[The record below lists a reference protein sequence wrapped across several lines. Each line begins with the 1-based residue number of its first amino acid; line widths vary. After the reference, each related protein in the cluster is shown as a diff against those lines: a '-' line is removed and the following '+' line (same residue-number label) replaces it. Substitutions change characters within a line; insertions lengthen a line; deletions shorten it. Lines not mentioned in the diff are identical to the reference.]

1 MSTNR
6 PEGVDTRL
14 RTLEE
19 CIARLIRPIP
29 SKLISQ
35 KPDKSKADYIN
46 ITTVKDLLD
55 VACGRGNWQA
65 EVIQT
70 LPIPPN
76 HLGLILRLTIYTADR
91 GPVYQDGTGH
101 EVTDKPS
108 IYGDPL
114 TNAYAQALRRAAESF
129 GMARELWR
137 REVISAQIVA
147 KQLVASG
154 AFDELPTVEEE
165 EGLTEEGATELHMQ
179 ILEAAQALGYDAV
192 KVRKWVNAKYEVS
205 DGLHSLTDADKRG
218 VLKLFREQVEQM
230 QAKGAGA

>member
-1 MSTNR
+1 MSTNK

-19 CIARLIRPIP
+19 CVARLIRPVP

-65 EVIQT
+65 EVIQA

-76 HLGLILRLTIYTADR
+76 HLGLILRLTIFTADR

-137 REVISAQIVA
+137 REVIGAQVIA

-154 AFDELPTVEEE
+154 AFDELPTVEED
-165 EGLTEEGATELHMQ
+165 EGPVEEGAAELSMQ
-179 ILEAAQALGYDAV
+179 ILEAAQVLGYDAAKV
-192 KVRKWVNAKYEVS
+192 KKWVNQKYEVS
-205 DGLHSLTDADKRG
+205 DGLNALTVADRREVLKIFRSQAIPARG
-218 VLKLFREQVEQM
+218 V
-230 QAKGAGA
+230 GA